1 MSIDFNFFMTFLF
14 TTPKAVVLSIC
25 IGVGGCGC
33 LKNLRT
39 CLAGTASQQLMNSA
53 PISASAAKDI
63 ALIICDIVCIAPLL
77 GGTLTL
83 LDMKK

>member
-1 MSIDFNFFMTFLF
+1 M
-14 TTPKAVVLSIC
+14 LSIC

-39 CLAGTASQQLMNSA
+39 CLAGTDLQQLMKSA
-53 PISASAAKDI
+53 PTLASAAKDI
-63 ALIICDIVCIAPLL
+63 TALMICNIVITKPLL
-77 GGTLTL
+77 GGNFTS